1 MTESYDFKNI
11 ETKWQTLWSESRE
24 FEVTEDPAKPEFY
37 CLEMLPY
44 PSGAGIHMGHVRNYS
59 IGDVVARYKR
69 MRGFNVLHPIGWDS
83 LGMPAENAAIEHKA
97 HPSRWTLN
105 NIKKMRSQLKRMGY
119 SYAWDREVTTCL
131 PEYYKWNQWFFLK
144 MMEQGLVYRQKGKVN
159 WCPICRTVLA
169 NEQAEG
175 GRCWRCETEVEERE
189 QEQWFFKIT
198 AYADRLLDDM
208 SLLVSSWPEHVLTMQ
223 RNWIGKSVGV
233 RIGFPVVD
241 SSHKIETFT
250 TRIDTIHGA
259 TFLILSP
266 EHPMIA
272 ELIEGRPEKE
282 SVLSFIEHQKSMSY
296 KDRIANAAQK
306 EGVFTGSFARNPF
319 SNETIPIWVANFVL
333 IQYGTGAVMGVPA
346 HDQRDFEF
354 AVQYGLPIKVVIQPP
369 GEKSDAA
376 LLDQAYTEEG
386 IVVNSGEFNSLPS
399 PVAIERM
406 TEYIEQKGIGQRN
419 IDYRLRDWG
428 ISRQRYWGTPIP
440 IVYCTKC
447 GIVPVPEDELPV
459 LLPEIKEITGTGGS
473 PLNQVEE
480 FVNTKCP
487 KCNEPARRET
497 DTMDTF
503 VDSSWYHLR
512 YTDSKIDTKPL
523 NLKAVDYWMPV
534 DLYIGGIEH
543 AVLHL
548 MYFRFFN
555 KVFKD
560 MGLVK
565 VDEPT
570 VHLLTQGMVIKD
582 GAKMSK
588 SKGNVVEPGELIER
602 YGADSTRLFCLFA
615 APPEKDLDWNEQGI
629 EGCFRFLGR
638 LWRIAHKYILS
649 TRNLEEL
656 PRDAHLSAEAKK
668 LRVKT
673 HQTIKRVTIDIDERL
688 HFNTALSSI
697 MELVNELYRFD
708 LVGETTPES
717 LKVIKET
724 VEALVLLLSPFAPH
738 ICEEL
743 WQKMGHPNKITFT
756 PWPTY
761 DSELAAEEK
770 IIVVVQVNGK
780 LRSRLTVDYQASDDE
795 IKKEALSD
803 RRVLAHMQGKK
814 IVKTIYVPKKLINFV
829 VKL

>member
-250 TRIDTIHGA
+250 TRIDTIYGA

-638 LWRIAHKYILS
+638 LWHIAHKYIPS

-780 LRSRLTVDYQASDDE
+780 LRSRLTVDCQASDEE

-803 RRVLAHMQGKK
+803 RRVLAHLQGKK
-814 IVKTIYVPKKLINFV
+814 IVKSVYVPKKLINFV
-829 VKL
+829 VK

>member
-1 MTESYDFKNI
+1 
-11 ETKWQTLWSESRE
+11 RE

-250 TRIDTIHGA
+250 TRIDTIYGA

-708 LVGETTPES
+708 LAGETTPES

-724 VEALVLLLSPFAPH
+724 IQALVLLLSPFAPH

-743 WQKMGHPNKITFT
+743 WQRMGNSNKITFT
-756 PWPTY
+756 PWPAY
-761 DSELAAEEK
+761 DSELATEEK
-770 IIVVVQVNGK
+770 ITVVVQVNGK

>member
-1 MTESYDFKNI
+1 MTESYNFKNI
-11 ETKWQTLWSESRE
+11 ETKWQTLWSESCE

-144 MMEQGLVYRQKGKVN
+144 MMEQGLVYRKKSKVN

-198 AYADRLLDDM
+198 AYADRLLEDM
-208 SLLVSSWPEHVLTMQ
+208 SQLTSNWPEHVLTMQ

-250 TRIDTIHGA
+250 TRIDTIYGA
-259 TFLILSP
+259 TFLLLSP

-272 ELIEGRPEKE
+272 ELIEGSPERAR
-282 SVLSFIEHQKSMSY
+282 VLSFIERQKSMSY
-296 KDRIANAAQK
+296 KDRIANATQK

-369 GEKSDAA
+369 GEKSNATQ
-376 LLDQAYTEEG
+376 LDQAYTEEG

-629 EGCFRFLGR
+629 EGCFRFLSR
-638 LWRIAHKYILS
+638 LWRIAHKYIPS
-649 TRNLEEL
+649 IHNMEEL

-708 LVGETTPES
+708 LAGETTPES

-724 VEALVLLLSPFAPH
+724 IQALVLLLSPFAPH

-743 WQKMGHPNKITFT
+743 WQKMGSPIKITFT
-756 PWPTY
+756 PWPAY
-761 DSELAAEEK
+761 DPELAAEEK
-770 IIVVVQVNGK
+770 ITVVVQVNGK

-803 RRVLAHMQGKK
+803 KRVLAHLQGKK

-829 VKL
+829 VK